1 MQYHNRREN
10 NAPQGPMTELTL
22 VETGAA
28 ASRTKGKA
36 AGNAAGGS
44 VTSRRAPS
52 GISDGFRAD
61 PFVTVREPRRPPR
74 IRLNSSYGL
83 GAFVGLITYLSYGY
97 LNHAWSNWAL
107 VAISI
112 FMFVSLPLYSKYSNR
127 IEYLAARWTQLE
139 TGGRVARYLF
149 QFLDNMFL
157 LWIYVAGEVIDP
169 TALDAIGGF
178 FATAAWITIISQG
191 GQYLAN
197 SLARKG
203 FGNPDRNVV
212 WAIAIS
218 VTISALAVS
227 GVSWI
232 QPVYVV
238 ISLGFGALIFGI
250 GLMADA
256 KRLLEKRKGPVFRPW
271 I

>member
-1 MQYHNRREN
+1 M
-10 NAPQGPMTELTL
+10 
-22 VETGAA
+22 
-28 ASRTKGKA
+28 
-36 AGNAAGGS
+36 
-44 VTSRRAPS
+44 
-52 GISDGFRAD
+52 
-61 PFVTVREPRRPPR
+61 REPRRILR
-74 IRLNSSYGL
+74 IRLNSSYRL

-97 LNHAWSNWAL
+97 LNNAWSNWAL

-112 FMFVSLPLYSKYSNR
+112 FMFLSLPLYSKYSNK
-127 IEYLAARWTQLE
+127 IESLAARWTQLE

-149 QFLDNMFL
+149 QLLDNLIL

-169 TALDAIGGF
+169 SALDRIGGF
-178 FATAAWITIISQG
+178 FATAAWITIVSQG

-197 SLARKG
+197 HLARKG
-203 FGNPDRNVV
+203 IGNPDRNVV

-218 VTISALAVS
+218 VTTSALAVS
-227 GVSWI
+227 GVRWI

-250 GLMADA
+250 GLMADTR
-256 KRLLEKRKGPVFRPW
+256 RLLKRQKGSVFRPW

>member
-1 MQYHNRREN
+1 
-10 NAPQGPMTELTL
+10 MTELTL
-22 VETGAA
+22 VETGAK
-28 ASRTKGKA
+28 ASRTKGKPAQDA
-36 AGNAAGGS
+36 ARGS
-44 VTSRRAPS
+44 VTSRRVPS
-52 GISDGFRAD
+52 GTSEGCRAD
-61 PFVTVREPRRPPR
+61 PFVTVREPRRVPR

-83 GAFVGLITYLSYGY
+83 GAFVGVITYLAYGY

-112 FMFVSLPLYSKYSNR
+112 FMFLSLPLYSRYSNR
-127 IEYLAARWTQLE
+127 IESLAARWTQLE

-149 QFLDNMFL
+149 QLLDNTLL
-157 LWIYVAGEVIDP
+157 LWVYVAGEVIDP
-169 TALDAIGGF
+169 AALDGIGGF
-178 FATAAWITIISQG
+178 FATAAWITFVSQG

-203 FGNPDRNVV
+203 IGNSDHNVV

-227 GVSWI
+227 GVRWI
-232 QPVYVV
+232 QPAYVG
-238 ISLGFGALIFGI
+238 ISLAFGALIFGL
-250 GLMADA
+250 GLMADM
-256 KRLLEKRKGPVFRPW
+256 KRLLEKQKGSVFRPW

>member
-1 MQYHNRREN
+1 
-10 NAPQGPMTELTL
+10 MTELTL
-22 VETGAA
+22 VETDAA
-28 ASRTKGKA
+28 ASRTKGGPA
-36 AGNAAGGS
+36 QMSARGS
-44 VTSRRAPS
+44 ATSRRALS
-52 GISDGFRAD
+52 GTSDGCRAD

-112 FMFVSLPLYSKYSNR
+112 FMFLSLPLYSKYSNR
-127 IEYLAARWTQLE
+127 IENLAARWTQLE

-157 LWIYVAGEVIDP
+157 LWVYVAGEVIDP
-169 TALDAIGGF
+169 TALDGIGGF
-178 FATAAWITIISQG
+178 FATAAWITIVSQG

-197 SLARKG
+197 GLARKG
-203 FGNPDRNVV
+203 IGNPDHNVV

-218 VTISALAVS
+218 VIISALAVS
-227 GVSWI
+227 GVRWT

-250 GLMADA
+250 GLVADA
-256 KRLLEKRKGPVFRPW
+256 KWLLEKQKIWVFRP
-271 I
+271 